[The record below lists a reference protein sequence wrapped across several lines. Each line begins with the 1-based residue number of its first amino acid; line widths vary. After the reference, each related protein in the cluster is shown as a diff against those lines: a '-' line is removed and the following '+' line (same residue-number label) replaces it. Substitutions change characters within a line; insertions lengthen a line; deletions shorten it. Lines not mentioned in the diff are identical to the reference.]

1 MLLNVGML
9 VAQPLEMVMLVLPLV
24 YGVPCQYSMLLW
36 NSFKICE
43 KLPTFNGSN
52 EKALE
57 VV

>member
-1 MLLNVGML
+1 MLM
-9 VAQPLEMVMLVLPLV
+9 AQPLEVVMLVLPLV
-24 YGVPCQYSMLLW
+24 DGVHANIQCYCGILL
-36 NSFKICE
+36 KVVK